1 MQKTHPPLSGSLKT
15 YTLLILT
22 ALLSACALK
31 NKPDQSQQ
39 QMVAEAERELDE
51 AIANIHRQQ
60 DLLAQVEAAEGGTH
74 NRFLPAQ
81 MAVPQLLDIRPM
93 TIESA
98 IAIVENGKDPRYPSK
113 TAGKRQPENPP
124 PAPAPTAVPKQN
136 TAPALPVEP
145 PKAQP
150 ETQNAQA
157 EKPAAKTPPSSVL
170 NRPVGKTFNGTMK
183 ITEAT
188 QSVASIIGYRFI
200 LKGSDKPYTIKF
212 NQFNGTVLQFL
223 KLVAGAQGLGNKGL
237 IDVNTQAKTITLEYK
252 NKPVPAKK
260 TK

>member
-1 MQKTHPPLSGSLKT
+1 MQKSHPPLSGSLKT

-98 IAIVENGKDPRYPSK
+98 IAIVENG
-113 TAGKRQPENPP
+113 Q
-124 PAPAPTAVPKQN
+124 Q
-136 TAPALPVEP
+136 
-145 PKAQP
+145 KA
-150 ETQNAQA
+150 A
-157 EKPAAKTPPSSVL
+157 
-170 NRPVGKTFNGTMK
+170 
-183 ITEAT
+183 
-188 QSVASIIGYRFI
+188 
-200 LKGSDKPYTIKF
+200 
-212 NQFNGTVLQFL
+212 
-223 KLVAGAQGLGNKGL
+223 
-237 IDVNTQAKTITLEYK
+237 
-252 NKPVPAKK
+252 
-260 TK
+260 